1 MPDDE
6 LIERLQAA
14 LAASPDDDVLAL
26 HVAELMINAGRKAEA
41 TAVIARVLAS
51 HPTSERG
58 RSLMTLALTDTA
70 VTPPPRAD
78 EDDDTFD
85 WDAAEADVDGV
96 VAPMFVTSEDVAGS
110 ASWEVERSA
119 VTLDDVGGMADVK
132 DRLHASFIAPLENE
146 QLRALYGKTLRGGL
160 LLYGPP
166 GCGKS
171 FIARA
176 LAGQL
181 NAAFVNVAISDVL
194 DMWVGSSERNLHDLF
209 QFARLHAPTVLFID
223 ELDALGR
230 RRSSLVSD
238 GLRNTVNQLLTE
250 LDGVR
255 GGNDDVYVL
264 AATNH
269 PWDVDVALRRPGRF
283 DRMLAV
289 LPPDEE
295 ARSAIF
301 RTHLRDRPVE
311 AVDTGKLAR
320 LTKRFSGADVAYAC
334 DLAAERA
341 LLDSA
346 RSGNVRMIG
355 MDDLEHAVGQIQ
367 PSTLAWFEAAKNV
380 VSFANADGT
389 YDDLRT
395 YMKRER
401 IL

>member
-1 MPDDE
+1 M
-6 LIERLQAA
+6 
-14 LAASPDDDVLAL
+14 
-26 HVAELMINAGRKAEA
+26 
-41 TAVIARVLAS
+41 
-51 HPTSERG
+51 
-58 RSLMTLALTDTA
+58 
-70 VTPPPRAD
+70 
-78 EDDDTFD
+78 
-85 WDAAEADVDGV
+85 
-96 VAPMFVTSEDVAGS
+96 
-110 ASWEVERSA
+110 
-119 VTLDDVGGMADVK
+119 
-132 DRLHASFIAPLENE
+132 
-146 QLRALYGKTLRGGL
+146 
-160 LLYGPP
+160 
-166 GCGKS
+166 
-171 FIARA
+171 
-176 LAGQL
+176 
-181 NAAFVNVAISDVL
+181 
-194 DMWVGSSERNLHDLF
+194 
-209 QFARLHAPTVLFID
+209 
-223 ELDALGR
+223 
-230 RRSSLVSD
+230 
-238 GLRNTVNQLLTE
+238 NQLLTE